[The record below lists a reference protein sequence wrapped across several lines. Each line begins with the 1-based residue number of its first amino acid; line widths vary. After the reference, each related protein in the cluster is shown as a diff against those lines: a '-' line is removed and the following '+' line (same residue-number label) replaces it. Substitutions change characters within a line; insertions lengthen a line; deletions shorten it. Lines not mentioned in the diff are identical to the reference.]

1 MRKPTWRTRA
11 PGCCP
16 IGCQPDPTEPKVVLS
31 EIALLRTHALIL
43 MPRGDVD
50 ATPRVVREC
59 RETACAYGFEG
70 HRDG

>member
-1 MRKPTWRTRA
+1 MASNNSGAVGADAILQQTQRGNRFNEHRT
-11 PGCCP
+11 
-16 IGCQPDPTEPKVVLS
+16 D
-31 EIALLRTHALIL
+31 ALIL